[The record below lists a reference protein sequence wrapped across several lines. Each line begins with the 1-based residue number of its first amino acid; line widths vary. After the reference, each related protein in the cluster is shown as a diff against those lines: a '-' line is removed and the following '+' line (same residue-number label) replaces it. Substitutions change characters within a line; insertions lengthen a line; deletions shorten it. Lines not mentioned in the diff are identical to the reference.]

1 MKAVARGGPRR
12 VAALA
17 EAAEAKAEAVRR
29 VEEAGAAG
37 ERTAEEEERAKQRI
51 EQVARRLAAR
61 LRETVAALSERR
73 GLVEWRAASIY
84 VAWRWRAAVSQG
96 RGLRTEVLV
105 EPTETWMLLMRAG
118 EVVRDEERRYQP
130 ITSGNANL
138 VGRELR
144 SWAEAERGRRLGE
157 GKAPGAD
164 RRAVTA
170 RAWWRR
176 GGGRSRAERLRGE
189 EIQEGRMTDSRGR
202 HALEGGLDV
211 RRPEGRRGRQLE
223 ALLRWR
229 GINPA
234 SGMRW
239 KDEWKPV
246 SAHYLTED
254 MRAKA
259 RRMEGVKYGKR
270 PAERRVEGERRSMRL
285 AESRGDTGAARG
297 GAGGSTGGGAEQGA
311 SGSASGGAGGGA
323 GGETGDGGDGGE
335 VDDAVGGGDGGAG
348 GGAGSQAGSGAGG
361 GASGGADDGA
371 GRGAGGDGDCVE
383 GGCADG
389 HVGGGTGG
397 GPSGDASVDVAR
409 GGAGVVTDG
418 DASGEA
424 RLRRRR

>member
-1 MKAVARGGPRR
+1 MKAVVRGGPRR

-37 ERTAEEEERAKQRI
+37 ECTAEEEERAKWRI

-73 GLVEWRAASIY
+73 GLVEWRAASIF

-96 RGLRTEVLV
+96 RGLQTEVLV
-105 EPTETWMLLMRAG
+105 EPTERWMLLMRAG

-130 ITSGNANL
+130 ITSGNAQL
-138 VGRELR
+138 VGGELR

-202 HALEGGLDV
+202 HALEGVLDV

-229 GINPA
+229 GVNPA
-234 SGMRW
+234 SGTRW

-285 AESRGDTGAARG
+285 AEGRADTGAARG

-323 GGETGDGGDGGE
+323 GGEAGDGGDGDE
-335 VDDAVGGGDGGAG
+335 VGDAVGGGDGGAG

-397 GPSGDASVDVAR
+397 GPSGDAGGDVAR
-409 GGAGVVTDG
+409 GGEGVVADG